1 LWGSRRRPCGNDNTV
16 EISIHVI
23 GYDVPVVDLVQL
35 RADVTNTQ
43 INTLWLLT
51 AVLRCCAAGL
61 AVTSATVVIY
71 GAPVVDPVQ
80 LLSHM
85 KQPLAVCVS
94 LFGE

>member
-1 LWGSRRRPCGNDNTV
+1 MPLTLLRSMQFHHLSCC
-16 EISIHVI
+16 
-23 GYDVPVVDLVQL
+23 VVGCV
-35 RADVTNTQ
+35 
-43 INTLWLLT
+43 
-51 AVLRCCAAGL
+51 AGL

-94 LFGE
+94 LFGEWCVTLW